1 MPGRLIYVM
10 GPSGAGKDT
19 VMRGVVQR
27 LGGRALIAHRVVTR
41 AAHSEDEAAIFVER
55 AEFAWME
62 ASGLFAMA
70 WRANDLDYGV
80 LRHIDKA
87 LLHGRDVFIS
97 GSRAYLPEAMRRYPG
112 LIPVLVTAEAVLLRN
127 RLIAR
132 GRESQDQ
139 IEARLTRNER
149 FCDLEDSGR
158 ERLLRI
164 DNSGTPGNAAQVLY
178 DLLLAAGKREAA

>member
-1 MPGRLIYVM
+1 MPGRLIYIM

-27 LGGRALIAHRVVTR
+27 LGTRALIAHRVVTR
-41 AAHSEDEAAIFVER
+41 GAHSEDAATILVGR
-55 AEFAWME
+55 DEFSWME

-70 WRANDLDYGV
+70 WHANDLDYGV

-97 GSRAYLPEAMRRYPG
+97 GSRAYLPEAVRRYPR
-112 LIPVLVTAEAVLLRN
+112 LIPVLVTAEAALLRH
-127 RLIAR
+127 RLVAR
-132 GRESQDQ
+132 GREDQDQ
-139 IEARLTRNER
+139 IEARLARNER
-149 FCDLEDSGR
+149 FLDLEDAQR

-164 DNSGTPGNAAQVLY
+164 DNSGAPGLAAQILHG
-178 DLLLAAGKREAA
+178 LLQAAGKREAA